1 MIDEL
6 MEKIHKNCHNV
17 DEDMVQRAYYFA
29 KEAHKEQ
36 KRESGEPY
44 IIHPIAV
51 AENLAE
57 LGMDTDTIVAGLLHD
72 VIEDTKYTYDDVVHE
87 FNAEIANLIDGVTKL
102 TKLGEMEYKSKE
114 EQQAD
119 NVRKMLLAMAKDIRV
134 IIIKLADRLHNMRT
148 LKFMP
153 ANKQKSKAKET
164 LDIYAPLAHR
174 LGMSKIKW
182 ELEDLCFRYLH
193 EKEYYELVRD
203 IAEKRIERENY
214 IKEIVD
220 DLYKK
225 LEASGIDSDIDGRP
239 KHFYSIYKKMVN
251 KNKTIDEIFDL
262 TAIRVLVNSVKDC
275 YGVLGIVHTIYTP
288 IPGRFKDYIAMPK
301 PNMYQSLHTT
311 VIGPQGKTFEIQIR
325 TFEMHRTAEYGIA
338 AHWKYKEGDTGR
350 TEQDNQKH
358 FEKKLAWLRDML
370 EWQKETSDA
379 EEFIE
384 GFKIDLFSD
393 EVFVFTPKGVV
404 INLCSGATPIDF
416 AYRIHTDIGN
426 KCVGAK
432 VNGKIV
438 PLDYTLKTGEIV
450 EILTSSNAKG
460 PNMDWLNVA
469 KSNQAK
475 SKIKQWFKKAKKEE
489 NMLKGK
495 DLLDRELKK
504 QGVNYADIAKGD
516 FYERLVKR
524 YNIHNMD
531 DVYALLGVSGIT
543 ASTLVSRLKEDNGIE
558 KVNKE
563 KENKE
568 ILNKAIEEQIAKTA
582 RLGVSGITAST
593 LVSRLKE
600 DNGIEKVNKEKENK
614 EILNKAIEEQ
624 IAKTARQVDQPNS
637 YGITVKGESN
647 LMVRFAKCCTPVPGD
662 DILGYITKG
671 RGVSVHRKDCQ
682 NLKNLI
688 ETDGERVVEVSW
700 GTSKGNSYFAEIQ
713 VMADD
718 REGLLADIMSK
729 NLKNLIETDGERV
742 VEVSW
747 GTSKGNSYFAEIQV
761 MADDREGLLADIMSI
776 ITDLKLQLS
785 AVNAN
790 LSKES
795 YAYINVKV
803 KIQCVNGLKD
813 LMKRIKNLKGVVDVY
828 RVNN

>member
-17 DEDMVQRAYYFA
+17 DEDMVRKAYNFA

-72 VIEDTKYTYDDVVHE
+72 VIEDTKYTYDDVARE
-87 FNAEIANLIDGVTKL
+87 FNVEIANLIDGVTKL

-148 LKFMP
+148 LKYMP

-203 IAEKRIERENY
+203 IAEKRVEREDY
-214 IKEIVD
+214 IKKIIA
-220 DLYKK
+220 DLYNK
-225 LEASGIDSDIDGRP
+225 LEAAGIDSEIEGRP

-251 KNKTIDEIFDL
+251 KHKTIDEIFDL
-262 TAIRVLVNSVKDC
+262 TAIRILVNSVKDC

-338 AHWKYKEGDTGR
+338 AHWKYKEGDASG
-350 TEQDNQKH
+350 TEQDKQKV

-416 AYRIHTDIGN
+416 AYRIHTDICN

-438 PLDYTLKTGEIV
+438 PLDYKLKTGEIV
-450 EILTSSNAKG
+450 EILTSANAKG
-460 PNMDWLNVA
+460 PNMDWLNIA

-489 NMLKGK
+489 NILKGK
-495 DLLDRELKK
+495 ELLDKELKK
-504 QGVNYADIAKGD
+504 QGVTYSEIAKGD
-516 FYERLVKR
+516 FYERLIKR

-531 DVYALLGVSGIT
+531 DVYALLGVNGVS
-543 ASTLVSRLKEDNGIE
+543 ASNLVARLKENNGF
-558 KVNKE
+558 
-563 KENKE
+563 
-568 ILNKAIEEQIAKTA
+568 
-582 RLGVSGITAST
+582 
-593 LVSRLKE
+593 
-600 DNGIEKVNKEKENK
+600 DKVNKEKENK

-624 IAKTARQVDQPNS
+624 IAKTARQDNQPNS

-647 LMVRFAKCCTPVPGD
+647 LMVRFAKCCNPVPGD
-662 DILGYITKG
+662 EILGYITKG

-688 ETDGERVVEVSW
+688 ETDGEKVVEVSW
-700 GTSKGNSYFAEIQ
+700 GTSKGNSYSAEIQ
-713 VMADD
+713 VMSDD
-718 REGLLADIMSK
+718 R
-729 NLKNLIETDGERV
+729 DG
-742 VEVSW
+742 
-747 GTSKGNSYFAEIQV
+747 I
-761 MADDREGLLADIMSI
+761 LADIMSI
-776 ITDLKLQLS
+776 ITDLKIQLS

-790 LSKES
+790 LSKDN

-803 KIQCVNGLKD
+803 KIQCVDSLQN
-813 LMKRIKNLKGVVDVY
+813 LMKRIKNLRGVVDVY